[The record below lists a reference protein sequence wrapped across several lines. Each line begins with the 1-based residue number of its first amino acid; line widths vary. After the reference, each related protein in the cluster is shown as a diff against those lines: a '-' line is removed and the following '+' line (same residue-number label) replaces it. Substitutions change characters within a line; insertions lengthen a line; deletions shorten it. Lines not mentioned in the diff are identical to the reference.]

1 MFQFK
6 KASVAIIL
14 FKRQNSHHVL
24 LTKRSSNIR
33 THKGQVSFPGGR
45 QDSVDSENNPQ
56 NAELECALRETE
68 EELGISRK
76 DLQLVDTQL
85 STFKFRIL
93 LFTYFRKIQVTPII
107 FKLSDEIALKL
118 PEENTKITEI
128 PGVITINPDE
138 VEYAFHSKLS
148 NFSCPGLENFWLYNY
163 NTSLLKMKPGG
174 EDLRVWGFTAGY
186 LLDLYKTKRFP

>member
-45 QDSVDSENNPQ
+45 QDLIDSRNNPK
-56 NAELECALRETE
+56 NPELECAFRETE

-76 DLQLVDTQL
+76 NLQLIDTRL
-85 STFKFRIL
+85 STFKLRIL

-128 PGVITINPDE
+128 PGVVKINPDE

-148 NFSCPGLENFWLYNY
+148 NFSCPGLENFWFYNY
-163 NTSLLKMKPGG
+163 NTSMLKMKPDG

-186 LLDLYKTKRFP
+186 LLDLYKTKRFT